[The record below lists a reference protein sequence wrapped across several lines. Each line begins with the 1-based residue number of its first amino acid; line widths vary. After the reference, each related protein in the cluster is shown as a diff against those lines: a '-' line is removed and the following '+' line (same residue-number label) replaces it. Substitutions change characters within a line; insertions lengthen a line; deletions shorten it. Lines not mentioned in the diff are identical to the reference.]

1 MTLSE
6 ATARLSER
14 ANGVMTGDDLR
25 AIARDLYGKST
36 DRDVSRLIRE
46 AGFLRIATAEGGRP
60 SLDPAYLA
68 LLRRDVRGAISLDG
82 IDLLEGPDVVAV
94 EDGARR
100 WHIAPQ
106 GAVMRLNHWLAEK
119 MTIAAE

>member
-14 ANGVMTGDDLR
+14 ANGVVSGDDLR
-25 AIARDLYGKST
+25 AMARELYGRST
-36 DRDVSRLIRE
+36 DRDVARLIRE
-46 AGFLRIATAEGGRP
+46 AGFLRIATTEVGRTA
-60 SLDPAYLA
+60 LDPAYLA
-68 LLRRDVRGAISLDG
+68 LLRRDIRGAISLDG
-82 IDLLEGPDVVAV
+82 IDLQEGPDVVAV
-94 EDGARR
+94 EDGAKR

-119 MTIAAE
+119 MTVPAE